1 VRLLLDTHAYL
12 WWLADDPG
20 LSAAARSAIAAPESI
35 VHVSAATIWEAEI
48 KAALGRLDTNGA
60 DLADEIAS
68 NGFVELAITA
78 RHAASAGRLPRHHA
92 DPFDRMLV
100 AQARSEGLL
109 LVTRDRQVTDYEVD
123 LLPA

>member
-1 VRLLLDTHAYL
+1 MRLLLDTHTYL
-12 WWLADDPG
+12 WWLADDAS
-20 LSAAARSAIAAPESI
+20 LSSAARSGIAAPESI

-60 DLADEIAS
+60 DLADEIAN

-78 RHAASAGRLPRHHA
+78 RHAAVAGRLPRHHA

-100 AQARSEGLL
+100 AQAQTEGLL
-109 LVTRDRQVTDYEVD
+109 LVTRDRQISEYKVD